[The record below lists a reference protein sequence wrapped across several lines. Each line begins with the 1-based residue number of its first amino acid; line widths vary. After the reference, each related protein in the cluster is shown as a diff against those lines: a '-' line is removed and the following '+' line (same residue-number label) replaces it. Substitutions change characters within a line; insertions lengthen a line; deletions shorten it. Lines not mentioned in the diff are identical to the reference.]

1 MFCNNS
7 LKMYLALSLL
17 LVALSVSAADPDTI
31 TADVNRFAPL
41 KRPFIMSLSVGKLM
55 NLGGNPDAAYFG
67 RRASVNTEVAMQLAG
82 FFNSHIGA
90 YGMFSICGNPWKYEW
105 FPDPE
110 FDNRIVVDDCGIPQG
125 VAIQLG
131 GIYRYEIHRWQFS
144 ARLGVGIRGMG
155 GNEYYFYKSDSEE
168 LPNYETEYI
177 QTSGGGASFIV
188 SGGLVVGFRTSRIV
202 SLILEVECRH
212 RFGRPD
218 RMTHKNILRGE
229 DGSETVLKETT
240 YKSYSFGKEMVVRLG
255 VQFQC
260 DLSRPGKKKK

>member
-1 MFCNNS
+1 
-7 LKMYLALSLL
+7 
-17 LVALSVSAADPDTI
+17 
-31 TADVNRFAPL
+31 
-41 KRPFIMSLSVGKLM
+41 
-55 NLGGNPDAAYFG
+55 
-67 RRASVNTEVAMQLAG
+67 MQLAG

-90 YGMFSICGNPWKYEW
+90 YGMYSLRSNPWKYEW

-110 FDNRIVVDDCGIPQG
+110 FDNCRVVEECGIPLG

-144 ARLGVGIRGMG
+144 ARLGVGVRGMG
-155 GNEYYFYKSDSEE
+155 GNEYYFYKSDSEGE
-168 LPNYETEYI
+168 PDYQAECI
-177 QTSGGGASFIV
+177 HASGGAAPFIV
-188 SGGLVVGFRTSRIV
+188 SGGLVVGFRTSRTV

-260 DLSRPGKKKK
+260 EINRTNKKKK